1 VSLIEL
7 NSAKQAIIK
16 ILSLEEEKKTL
27 VIEFL
32 WLWWNARKKANAG
45 GDKIISIE
53 EIVYKAHS
61 MKYVDTLRSQREAK

>member
-1 VSLIEL
+1 LNSEEFVSLIEL

-32 WLWWNARKKANAG
+32 WIWWDARKKANAG
-45 GDKIISIE
+45 GIRL
-53 EIVYKAHS
+53 YL
-61 MKYVDTLRSQREAK
+61 LRR